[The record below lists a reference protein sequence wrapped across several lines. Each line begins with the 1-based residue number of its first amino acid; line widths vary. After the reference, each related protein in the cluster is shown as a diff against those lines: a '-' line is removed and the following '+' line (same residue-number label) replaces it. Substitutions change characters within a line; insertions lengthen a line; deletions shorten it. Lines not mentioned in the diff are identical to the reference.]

1 MIKIVGLG
9 PGNIDALTIGTLNV
23 LKGNKH
29 VFFRTDIHPN
39 VKELK
44 EFGIKFFSYDYL
56 YETLDKFDDVYFS
69 IAQDLVQKHKE
80 YNEIIYAVPGHPL
93 VAEKSVA
100 LLLELCKTENISV
113 EILPAVSFIDA
124 IVESL
129 KLDPINGLKIVDSFD
144 LNNQIFDK
152 RVDTIITQV
161 YDKFIAS
168 EVKISLSQY
177 YRDDTEIYFVR
188 AAGVKG
194 LESIRLIP
202 LYELDRQD
210 DIDYLTSVYIPK
222 DINGV
227 KDFNDLLNIVEILR
241 GEDGCPWD
249 IEQTH
254 ESIKRCLIEECYE
267 VLDAID
273 DENIDG
279 IIEELGDVLLQVVFH
294 SQIGKDDG
302 YFNVNDVIEGIC
314 NKMVLRHPHVFSK
327 EHVENSEQVLINW
340 ENIKKQEKGFNSYS
354 EELKHVARNLPAL
367 IRADKIQKKAAKV
380 GFDWDNISY
389 VFDKILE
396 EFEEVK
402 EVYKSQNK
410 SKIQE
415 EIGDLIFSLVNLSRF
430 LDIDPEFA
438 LNYTIDKFIGRFE
451 YIEKAAINNGLSLE
465 SMKLQEMDK
474 LWEES
479 KTNKM

>member
-23 LKGNKH
+23 LKESSN
-29 VFFRTDIHPN
+29 VFFRTEIHPN
-39 VKELK
+39 VKDLK
-44 EFGIKFFSYDYL
+44 EFGINFCSYDYL
-56 YETLDKFDDVYFS
+56 YETLDKFDDVYS
-69 IAQDLVQKHKE
+69 SMAKDLVEKHKE
-80 YNEIIYAVPGHPL
+80 YKDIVYAVPGHPL

-100 LLLELCKTENISV
+100 LLLELCKIENVAV

-194 LESIRLIP
+194 LESIRMIS
-202 LYELDRQD
+202 LYELDRQE

-222 DINGV
+222 NV
-227 KDFNDLLNIVEILR
+227 NSSKDFNDLLNIMGKLR
-241 GEDGCPWD
+241 SEDGCPWD

-254 ESIKRCLIEECYE
+254 ASLKRCLIEECYE
-267 VLDAID
+267 VLEAID
-273 DENIDG
+273 DQDVDG

-294 SQIGKDDG
+294 SQIGKEDG

-314 NKMVLRHPHVFSK
+314 NKLIQRHPHVFN
-327 EHVENSEQVLINW
+327 EGHVENSEQVLINW
-340 ENIKKQEKGFNSYS
+340 ENIKKEEKGFNSYT
-354 EELKHVARNLPAL
+354 EELKHVAKNLPSL
-367 IRADKIQKKAAKV
+367 IRADKIQRKAAKA
-380 GFDWDNISY
+380 GFDWDDISF
-389 VFDKILE
+389 VFDKIIE

-410 SKIQE
+410 LRIKE

-438 LNYTIDKFIGRFE
+438 LNYTIDKFISRFE
-451 YIEKAAINNGLSLE
+451 YIEKSTINKGLCLE
-465 SMKLQEMDK
+465 QMTLKEMDK
-474 LWEES
+474 LWEEA
-479 KTNKM
+479 KTNKL

>member
-23 LKGNKH
+23 LKESSN
-29 VFFRTDIHPN
+29 VFFRTEIHPN

-44 EFGIKFFSYDYL
+44 EFGINFCSYDYL
-56 YETLDKFDDVYFS
+56 YETLDKFDDVYS
-69 IAQDLVQKHKE
+69 SMAKDLVEKHKE
-80 YNEIIYAVPGHPL
+80 YKDIVYAVPGHPL

-100 LLLELCKTENISV
+100 LLLELCKIEKVAV

-194 LESIRLIP
+194 LESIRMIP
-202 LYELDRQD
+202 LYELDRQE

-222 DINGV
+222 NINSV
-227 KDFNDLLNIVEILR
+227 KDFNDLLSIMEKLR
-241 GEDGCPWD
+241 SEDGCPWD

-254 ESIKRCLIEECYE
+254 DSLKRCLIEECYE
-267 VLDAID
+267 VLEAID
-273 DENIDG
+273 DEDVDG

-294 SQIGKDDG
+294 SQIGKEDG

-314 NKMVLRHPHVFSK
+314 NKLIQRHPHVFN
-327 EHVENSEQVLINW
+327 EVHVENSEQVLINW
-340 ENIKKQEKGFNSYS
+340 ENIKKEEKGFNSYT
-354 EELKHVARNLPAL
+354 EELKHVAKNLPSL
-367 IRADKIQKKAAKV
+367 IRADKIQRKAAKV
-380 GFDWDNISY
+380 GFDWDDISF
-389 VFDKILE
+389 VFDKIIE

-410 SKIQE
+410 LRIQE

-438 LNYTIDKFIGRFE
+438 LNYTIDKFISRFE
-451 YIEKAAINNGLSLE
+451 YIEKSAINKGLCLE
-465 SMKLQEMDK
+465 QMTLKEMDK
-474 LWEES
+474 LWEEA
-479 KTNKM
+479 KTNKL